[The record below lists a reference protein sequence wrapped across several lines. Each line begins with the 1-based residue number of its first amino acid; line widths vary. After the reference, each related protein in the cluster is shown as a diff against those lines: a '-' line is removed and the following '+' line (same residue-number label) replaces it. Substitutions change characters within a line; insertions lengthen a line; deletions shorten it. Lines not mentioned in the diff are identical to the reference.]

1 MESLHSF
8 YGWVVFRFICI
19 YNSLIS
25 SWTLGYFHILTMVNN
40 AVMNMEVHIFFWIMV
55 FSDIC
60 PLTPILMST
69 FIPHPF
75 LLLVLL
81 TSKQV
86 YYKVWVF
93 SFLVSGKFKPH
104 QPHPSRHRKIL
115 IPVLS
120 TNQDNIPKLV
130 SSPHS
135 FHHFSIHLGKPDPLS
150 PQSLFI

>member
-1 MESLHSF
+1 MLLQMESLHSF
-8 YGWVVFRFICI
+8 YGWVVFRCI
-19 YNSLIS
+19 WMYNSLIS
-25 SWTLGYFHILTMVNN
+25 AWTLGYFHVLTMVNN

-69 FIPHPF
+69 FIPHPS

-93 SFLVSGKFKPH
+93 SFLVKITFPNWFPPH
-104 QPHPSRHRKIL
+104 TLSVISPSIL
-115 IPVLS
+115 GSL
-120 TNQDNIPKLV
+120 TL
-130 SSPHS
+130 SPHKAS
-135 FHHFSIHLGKPDPLS
+135 SYK
-150 PQSLFI
+150 Q